1 MQENE
6 NADFISL
13 SENIMMQE
21 NRKSKLCMTSVGQ
34 NHARNNK
41 NQKMHDTPRKITKPT
56 NQQNTKSPNHITL
69 NSAFTNVI
77 LIISKKHLKTSIG
90 ILFRGEKQWKKVMFL

>member
-1 MQENE
+1 
-6 NADFISL
+6 
-13 SENIMMQE
+13 MMLE
-21 NRKSKLCMTSVGQ
+21 NRKTKLCMISVG
-34 NHARNNK
+34 
-41 NQKMHDTPRKITKPT
+41 
-56 NQQNTKSPNHITL
+56 PNHITL